1 MRTAILFPGQGAQT
15 PGMRDRVAALRP
27 DLLDLAVE
35 CVGEDPF
42 PRADEDTRFAQPAIL
57 VASLAA
63 FGELTAYRPPHAVA
77 GHSLGEL
84 TALAAA
90 KAISERDAV
99 RLAALRGRL
108 MSECPGDGTMLAAL
122 GGDAAAVAAI
132 AADHGVVV
140 ANDNAPGQLVLSGGR
155 AALRDAGDALR
166 DAGVRVL
173 ELNVAGAFH
182 SPFMAAAVPAFTE
195 ALVATYVRRPRVPVY
210 SCVTAAPIDDAR
222 RRLAEALTA
231 PVRWRETV
239 LAMTD
244 AGVERFVDAGPGK
257 VLAGMV
263 KRIARGAEL
272 VHA

>member
-1 MRTAILFPGQGAQT
+1 MQTAILFPGQGSQQ
-15 PGMRDRVAALRP
+15 PEMRERAAVLRP
-27 DLLDLAVE
+27 ELVELAAD

-42 PRADEDTRFAQPAIL
+42 ARADEDTRFAQPAIL

-63 FGELTAYRPPHAVA
+63 LGELDDHLPPAAVA

-90 KAISERDAV
+90 KAISDRDAV

-108 MSECPGDGTMLAAL
+108 MSGCGGGSMLAAL
-122 GGDAAAVAAI
+122 GGEPSTVTSI

-155 AALRDAGDALR
+155 PELAAATEALRE
-166 DAGVRVL
+166 AGVRVL

-182 SPFMAAAVPAFTE
+182 SPAMAAAVPAWVE
-195 ALVATYVRRPRVPVY
+195 ALQATTVRQPHVPVY
-210 SCVTAAPIDDAR
+210 SCVTAAPVDDAR
-222 RRLAEALTA
+222 RRLAEALTS

-239 LAMTD
+239 LAMTE
-244 AGVERFVDAGPGK
+244 AGIERFVDAGPGK
-257 VLAGMV
+257 VLAGTV
-263 KRIARGAEL
+263 KRIARNAEL
-272 VHA
+272 VRA

>member
-1 MRTAILFPGQGAQT
+1 MRTAILFPGQGSQT
-15 PGMRDRVAALRP
+15 PDMRERVAALRP
-27 DLLDLAVE
+27 DLLAFAAE

-42 PRADEDTRFAQPAIL
+42 ARADEDTRFAQPAIL
-57 VASLAA
+57 VASLANW
-63 FGELTAYRPPHAVA
+63 GELTDYRPPDALA

-99 RLAALRGRL
+99 RLAALRGKL
-108 MSECPGDGTMLAAL
+108 MSACRSGTMLAAL
-122 GGDAAAVAAI
+122 GGDEATVVAI
-132 AADHGVVV
+132 ATEHGVVV
-140 ANDNAPGQLVLSGGR
+140 ANDNAPGQLVLSGATTKLRGAGR
-155 AALRDAGDALR
+155 ALRDE
-166 DAGVRVL
+166 GVRTL

-182 SPFMAAAVPAFTE
+182 SPLMADAVPEWVA
-195 ALVATYVRRPRVPVY
+195 ALAATYIRDPRVPVY
-210 SCVTAAPIDDAR
+210 SCVTAKPIADIR
-222 RRLAEALTA
+222 LQLAEALTS

-239 LAMTD
+239 LALQA

-272 VHA
+272 VRA